1 MALQPLPLSFYDQIL
16 SGCVCLFRV
25 CFLCVCL
32 CISSFLIRPQ
42 VKLGQIP
49 RYQLHS
55 ARRCPLSGVPLHL
68 FLGWAQQ
75 ARGASCCIVPVFW
88 EGDLR
93 GTEEPWSYIVPRM
106 ICVVPRPMELHPLV
120 GAGKPIRWQD
130 PEISHR
136 PCYERGTENEQKWP
150 QKNKKRFEGPPYSS
164 RTSC

>member
-106 ICVVPRPMELHPLV
+106 ICGGPQAHGASSLGGSRKAYKVTRPWDFPQAML
-120 GAGKPIRWQD
+120 W
-130 PEISHR
+130 
-136 PCYERGTENEQKWP
+136 ERHWEWTKV
-150 QKNKKRFEGPPYSS
+150 
-164 RTSC
+164 TSKE